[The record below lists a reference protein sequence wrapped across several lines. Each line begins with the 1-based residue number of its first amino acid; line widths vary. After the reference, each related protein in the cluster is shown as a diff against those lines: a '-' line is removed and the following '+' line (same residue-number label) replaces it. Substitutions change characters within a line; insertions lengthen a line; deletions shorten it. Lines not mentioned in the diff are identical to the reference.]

1 MMVCIET
8 NFNELMG
15 RMEKTTLNFTVGFK
29 TDIGRVREMNQ
40 DSYAILRRNEL
51 LKQLDALLVVA
62 DGMGGG
68 KGGEVAS
75 RITAETLPNVA
86 HEELAEVLMG
96 RKLDPGNILRMG
108 MERANSQVRNKGV
121 ENREMSGM
129 GTTCV
134 AAILNDGVLTVAN
147 AGDSRAYLLRGD
159 KLNQITNDHS
169 EVWQQ
174 VLAGKMTREEA
185 QKSKFRNSITKN
197 IGWDNKAVN
206 PDIDAFTLQEGD
218 TFLLCSDG
226 LTTEVT
232 DGEIANILA
241 SAPTAQAACDQLT
254 DLALQ
259 KGGSDNITV
268 VALRYGEF
276 TPLAGAE
283 FEEPSLP
290 ELDEE
295 DATDERAEWRKATRQ
310 SMETT
315 AYAAP
320 PRNGANGNSGNS
332 GVGRSGGSGAAYR
345 RDEDN
350 ADEEENEPRTRRR
363 ERESEDEEARDA
375 RKGGFATMLILTLV
389 CLLAAV
395 SAALGI
401 ALHSRTIVLPA
412 PKIVNVKNDGNGNDS
427 LNLRTDKDLTYYDA
441 AEIYP
446 KPVRDDLLQVTEF
459 GNILVV
465 TAEGKCVS
473 LTPPDDQK
481 VSHQQTLDDFYYKA
495 AKLPD
500 PPLPPLPK
508 ADSAAKP
515 GGKNASFL
523 LAFDASNNR
532 YQYDPA
538 THSIFKW
545 DQSGT
550 RKRSDIG
557 LGKLVA
563 PTRMALNPRGD
574 IYLIDQHKLKIIT
587 AYESTD
593 QINTD
598 NANLRNNTN

>member
-1 MMVCIET
+1 M
-8 NFNELMG
+8 MG

-51 LKQLDALLVVA
+51 LKQLDLLLVVA

-86 HEELAEVLMG
+86 HEELAEVLNG

-108 MERANSQVRNKGV
+108 MERANSQVRHKGV
-121 ENREMSGM
+121 EQRAVSGM

-134 AAILNDGVLTVAN
+134 AAILNDGVLTVGN

-174 VLAGKMTREEA
+174 VLEGKMTREEA
-185 QKSKFRNSITKN
+185 QKSKFRNRISKSI
-197 IGWDNKAVN
+197 GLHDEVR
-206 PDIDAFTLQEGD
+206 PDIDTFTLQEGD

-241 SAPTAQAACDQLT
+241 AAPTAQAACDQLT
-254 DLALQ
+254 DMALR

-283 FEEPSLP
+283 FEAQLLP

-295 DATDERAEWRKATRQ
+295 DATDERAEWRKSARQ
-310 SMETT
+310 AMETT
-315 AYAAP
+315 AFTAP
-320 PRNGANGNSGNS
+320 VRNGNSGAGSDSANS
-332 GVGRSGGSGAAYR
+332 RNRVNSENRNDDA
-345 RDEDN
+345 DD
-350 ADEEENEPRTRRR
+350 ADEEDEDEDDEDEPRRRR
-363 ERESEDEEARDA
+363 RKRGSESEEARDA
-375 RKGGFATMLILTLV
+375 RKGGFATAAILTLL
-389 CLLAAV
+389 CLLAVV
-395 SAALGI
+395 SVALGI
-401 ALHSRTIVLPA
+401 ALYARTIVLPA
-412 PKIVNVKNDGNGNDS
+412 PKIVKMNNDGKGGDPFNA
-427 LNLRTDKDLTYYDA
+427 RTDKDLNYFDA
-441 AEIYP
+441 VEIYP
-446 KPVRDDLLQVTEF
+446 KPVRDELLQITDF
-459 GNILVV
+459 DNILVV
-465 TAEGKCVS
+465 ASDGKCIS
-473 LTPPDDQK
+473 LTPPDEQK
-481 VSHQQTLDDFYYKA
+481 ASHQQTVEDAYYKA
-495 AKLPD
+495 SKLPD
-500 PPLPPLPK
+500 PPLPPLSK
-508 ADSAAKP
+508 LGAATKTSV
-515 GGKNASFL
+515 KNAPAL
-523 LAFDASNNR
+523 LTFDASNNR

-545 DQSGT
+545 DQSGI

-557 LGKLVA
+557 QGKLIA
-563 PTRMALNPRGD
+563 PTRMAVNGRGD
-574 IYLIDQHKLKIIT
+574 IFLIDQHKIEVIT
-587 AYESTD
+587 ASESTD

-598 NANLRNNTN
+598 NTKLRENKQ

>member
-1 MMVCIET
+1 
-8 NFNELMG
+8 
-15 RMEKTTLNFTVGFK
+15 MEKTTLNFTVGFK

-86 HEELAEVLMG
+86 HEELVEVLGG
-96 RKLDPGNILRMG
+96 RKLDPANILRMG
-108 MERANSQVRNKGV
+108 MERANNQVRNKGV
-121 ENREMSGM
+121 EHRAMSGM

-185 QKSKFRNSITKN
+185 QKSKFRNRISKSI
-197 IGWDNKAVN
+197 GLHDEVR
-206 PDIDAFTLQEGD
+206 PEIDTFTLQEGD

-254 DLALQ
+254 DLALK

-276 TPLAGAE
+276 TLLAGAE
-283 FEEPSLP
+283 FEAPTLP

-295 DATDERAEWRKATRQ
+295 DATDERAEWRNATRQ
-310 SMETT
+310 TMETT

-320 PRNGANGNSGNS
+320 SRNGGNGNSANS
-332 GVGRSGGSGAAYR
+332 GSDGSGENGKNGADYSN
-345 RDEDN
+345 EE
-350 ADEEENEPRTRRR
+350 DEEDEEDEPRPRRR
-363 ERESEDEEARDA
+363 RRESEDEEARDA
-375 RKGGFATMLILTLV
+375 RKGGFATMMILTLL

-401 ALHSRTIVLPA
+401 AIHSRTIVLPA
-412 PKIVNVKNDGNGNDS
+412 PKNIVVRNDGTGGDP
-427 LNLRTDKDLTYYDA
+427 LNLRTDKDLNYYDA
-441 AEIYP
+441 APIYP
-446 KPVRDDLLQVTEF
+446 KPVRDDLLQVTDF

-473 LTPPDDQK
+473 LTPPDEQK
-481 VSHQQTLDDFYYKA
+481 VNHQQTLEDAYYTA
-495 AKLPD
+495 TKLPE
-500 PPLPPLPK
+500 PFLPPLSK
-508 ADSAAKP
+508 TDSAAKP
-515 GGKNASFL
+515 SGKNAPVL

-532 YQYDPA
+532 YQYDPTA
-538 THSIFKW
+538 HSIFKW
-545 DQSGT
+545 DQTGI
-550 RKRSDIG
+550 RKRNDIG
-557 LGKLVA
+557 LGRLVA
-563 PTRMALNPRGD
+563 PTRMAINPRGD
-574 IYLIDQHKLKIIT
+574 IYLIDQHKVEIIK
-587 AYESTD
+587 ANESTD
-593 QINTD
+593 QINID
-598 NANLRNNTN
+598 NTKLRNNAN